1 MTASSPSD
9 TRGEAG
15 RTHRPALFIGS
26 SEEGLPFARAARFL
40 LNDDADITIWNE
52 GFFQLGGTFIETLV
66 NELERFDFALL
77 VITPDDFVRARD
89 VEGFGPRDN
98 VLFEL
103 GLFMGRLGRARTFL
117 LHQSSSIKIPTDLS
131 GMKAA
136 KYNWPTDDD
145 NRRKAIAAACDMIRD
160 VMRDLG
166 VNEAKIGAKI
176 GRDLSQLESRQ
187 NIHEQELSR
196 QRAEIR
202 ALQVALQGMVT
213 RYEYEKL
220 TGLRRERP
228 FLVRYS
234 DNMKDELRHLRAM
247 DMIMNTPDKGIRSIE
262 QRYAGSQEKFDLGEY
277 FHITEHG
284 LEYLDLRDQ
293 IATDDSDT

>member
-1 MTASSPSD
+1 MTTSSPSD
-9 TRGEAG
+9 ARGEVG

-26 SEEGLPFARAARFL
+26 SEEGLPFARAARGL
-40 LNDDADITIWNE
+40 LNEDADITLWNE
-52 GFFQLGGTFIETLV
+52 GFFHLGGTFIETLV

-98 VLFEL
+98 VIFEL

-136 KYNWPTDDD
+136 KYNWPADDD
-145 NRRKAIAAACDMIRD
+145 NRHKAIAAACDMIRD
-160 VMRDLG
+160 VIRDLG

-176 GRDLSQLESRQ
+176 GRDLNQLESRQ
-187 NIHEQELSR
+187 NMHEQELSR

-213 RYEYEKL
+213 RYEFEKL
-220 TGLRRERP
+220 TGLRQGRP

-234 DNMKDELRHLRAM
+234 DNMMDELRHLRAM
-247 DMIMNTPDKGIRSIE
+247 DMIMNSPDKGIRSIE
-262 QRYAGSQEKFDLGEY
+262 ERYRGSQEKFDLSEY

-293 IATDDSDT
+293 IVTDDSDA

>member
-1 MTASSPSD
+1 M
-9 TRGEAG
+9 
-15 RTHRPALFIGS
+15 
-26 SEEGLPFARAARFL
+26 
-40 LNDDADITIWNE
+40 NDDADVTIWNE

-145 NRRKAIAAACDMIRD
+145 NRRKAIAVACDMIRD

-176 GRDLSQLESRQ
+176 GRDLNQLESRQ

-213 RYEYEKL
+213 RFEYEKL
-220 TGLRRERP
+220 TGLRRGHP

-234 DNMKDELRHLRAM
+234 DNMIDELRHLRAM
-247 DMIMNTPDKGIRSIE
+247 DMIMNTPDKGIRSIQE
-262 QRYAGSQEKFDLGEY
+262 RYAGSQERFDLGEY